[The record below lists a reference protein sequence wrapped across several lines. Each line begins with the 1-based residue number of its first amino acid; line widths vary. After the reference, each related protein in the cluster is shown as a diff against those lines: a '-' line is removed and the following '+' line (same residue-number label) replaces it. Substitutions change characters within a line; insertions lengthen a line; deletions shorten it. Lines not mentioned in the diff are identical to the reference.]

1 MQVVKNIFMVS
12 GDAYGFISNIFAI
25 KGKDA
30 VILTDTGEDEDD
42 LRTIDEGLKYWG
54 LSELPI
60 SHVLVSHVH
69 FGHVANSH
77 IFRKRGAKIVAGE
90 ADVDGIET
98 GNEKIVDFPPFKK
111 KPYVPCPVD
120 IKVNDGDVLEAA
132 GVKIEVIG
140 VPGHTAGS
148 MFYRV
153 AMGGKTVIFT
163 GDVLSVEPDCRAAKL
178 GWTGAVDYN
187 RLDYFDSV
195 KKFSKLDADAI
206 LPAHF
211 QLCLRDGWKILQN
224 SYLQALMEWRQPAT
238 PHD

>member
-1 MQVVKNIFMVS
+1 MVS

-25 KGKDA
+25 KGRDS
-30 VILTDTGEDEDD
+30 VVLTDTGEDEDD

-60 SHVLVSHVH
+60 THVLISHVH
-69 FGHVANSH
+69 FGHVANAH
-77 IFRKRGAKIVAGE
+77 ILRKRGAKIVAGE
-90 ADVDGIET
+90 ADADGIET

-120 IKVNDGDVLEAA
+120 VKVNDGDVIEAGGLNFEA
-132 GVKIEVIG
+132 IG

-148 MFYRV
+148 MFFKLV
-153 AMGGKTVIFT
+153 MDGKTVIFT
-163 GDVLSVEPDCRAAKL
+163 GDVLSVGEDCAYAKL

-187 RLDYFDSV
+187 RFDYFDSV
-195 KKFSKLDADAI
+195 RKFSKLDADLI

-211 QLCLRDGWKILQN
+211 QLCLKDGWKILQN
-224 SYLQALMEWRQPAT
+224 AYLQALMEWRQPAT